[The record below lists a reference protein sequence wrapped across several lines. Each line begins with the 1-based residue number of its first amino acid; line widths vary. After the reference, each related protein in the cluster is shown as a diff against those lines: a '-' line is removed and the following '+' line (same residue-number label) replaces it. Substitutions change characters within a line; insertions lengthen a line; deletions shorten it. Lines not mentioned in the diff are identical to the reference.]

1 MPVKSQGKVWFIT
14 GKGKSQIKFP
24 VRVKIYRLK
33 PSVDGSSNKDHLGC
47 KSNIVSRAVFADG
60 GNGT

>member
-1 MPVKSQGKVWFIT
+1 MPVKSQGKVWFII

-33 PSVDGSSNKDHLGC
+33 PSVDGSSNKDYLGC